1 MRRRSVSWV
10 VSVIVAAALAAFFA
24 PAASARDDAVTSFDG
39 TRIVLSFFPAE
50 GLQTGQK
57 APTILIGP
65 GWSSGRDTDEN
76 GASSDLFGSTGVG
89 PFRQAGY
96 NVLTWDPRGFGESG
110 GTVQVDSPQ
119 YEGRDVQALIDYVAR
134 QPEAQLDG
142 TGDPRLGMSG
152 ASYGGGIQLVTAA
165 IDSRVDAIAP
175 DIAWHSLVTSLYKA
189 QSPKAGWGSALF
201 ALGVQGGTIPG
212 IPAGETGT
220 LDPHITSAYTSGL
233 AYGHFPEEDLQWFA
247 SRGPGAL
254 VDRIRI
260 PTLLIQGTADTLFT
274 LDEATTNYKILR
286 ANNVPTK
293 MIWFCGGHGACLTDG
308 GPALWVEQQTV
319 RWFER
324 YLKNDTSV
332 ATGPRFE
339 WIADDGQ
346 VRNERELP
354 ATVASVSGG
363 AGLRPAAD
371 QPGRR
376 LVGRAGRGDAESARP
391 APADQKAPAGQ
402 PDRRC
407 TEADPV
413 LQRPGHQLVYRR
425 LRADRRQEAQHRRGQ
440 HGHADPPRARRV
452 AAHHHLHAG
461 RDRRQRRGRLLVRAA
476 DHSRHVRVRPAAR
489 RRAGRRDERRA
500 VPADR
505 QLGAPA
511 GARGSD
517 MVARGDG
524 RVERSRNGARLP

>member
-1 MRRRSVSWV
+1 M
-10 VSVIVAAALAAFFA
+10 
-24 PAASARDDAVTSFDG
+24 
-39 TRIVLSFFPAE
+39 
-50 GLQTGQK
+50 
-57 APTILIGP
+57 
-65 GWSSGRDTDEN
+65 
-76 GASSDLFGSTGVG
+76 
-89 PFRQAGY
+89 
-96 NVLTWDPRGFGESG
+96 
-110 GTVQVDSPQ
+110 QVDSPQ

-142 TGDPRLGMSG
+142 AGDPRLGMSG

-201 ALGVQGGTIPG
+201 ALGAEGGTIPG

-233 AYGHFPEEDLQWFA
+233 AYGQFPEEDLQWFA

-308 GPALWVEQQTV
+308 GPALWVEQQTL

-324 YLKNDTSV
+324 YLKGDTAVS
-332 ATGPRFE
+332 TGPRFE

-346 VRNERELP
+346 VRRAGNYPPPSRQYPAALGSGLLPINPDAASSGALIAATPSPLGLHLPIRRPQPGSQIVGAPKLTLSYSGQGTSSSTAVYAQIVDKKRNIVVGNMVTPIRLVLDGLPHTTTFTLEEIAASVEADSSYELQIIP
-354 ATVASVSGG
+354 ATSVYGPQRV
-363 AGLRPAAD
+363 AGL
-371 QPGRR
+371 
-376 LVGRAGRGDAESARP
+376 VDA
-391 APADQKAPAGQ
+391 
-402 PDRRC
+402 
-407 TEADPV
+407 TT
-413 LQRPGHQLVYRR
+413 
-425 LRADRRQEAQHRRGQ
+425 
-440 HGHADPPRARRV
+440 
-452 AAHHHLHAG
+452 
-461 RDRRQRRGRLLVRAA
+461 
-476 DHSRHVRVRPAAR
+476 
-489 RRAGRRDERRA
+489 RRA

-505 QLGAPA
+505 QLGAQQPD
-511 GARGSD
+511 ARGSD
-517 MVARGDG
+517 MVPLGDG
-524 RVERSRNGARLP
+524 RVERSRNRARRSRKDRSR